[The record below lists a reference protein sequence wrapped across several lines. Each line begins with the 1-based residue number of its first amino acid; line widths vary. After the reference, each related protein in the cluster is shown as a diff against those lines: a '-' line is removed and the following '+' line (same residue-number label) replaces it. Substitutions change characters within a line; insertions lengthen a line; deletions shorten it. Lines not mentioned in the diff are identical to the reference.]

1 MRRLKYRM
9 SRGSAN
15 RRQGR
20 PVTLPQPSGCRIRR
34 APLWSPALQATEGP
48 QTDPM
53 QPHITDST
61 LLPEA
66 GVAALGVVV
75 LFYAW
80 RGLSGV
86 PLLPRLLI
94 GLVVGG
100 VVSVSF
106 GLVILALSPAGGLP
120 WEAPR
125 RDAGVLPGPAS
136 APVPPS
142 FPAPPSPVPAPP
154 APAQPEIGADAPSRP
169 AAAPPAVAAVAEPVV
184 KLPAAE
190 LPAQPPTVAPSR
202 EASDG
207 SIEIFYGTD
216 RARVAGSAAVAYSA
230 ARGQRLEVGRAT
242 VAVGAA
248 GGRVAAAAGTSSD
261 APAAAAAV
269 ASSLAALSPD
279 AFAELASARLSA
291 SRELP
296 GRAVVFVHG
305 YNTSLETAVADAGRF
320 ARGMGL
326 DGPVFV
332 YAWPSASTIASYSY
346 DATSAGE
353 AGRFLKEFLAL
364 VAARTG
370 ARDISVVALDMGA
383 EPALAALA
391 ELPGGV
397 ALKEVVLFAPDADA
411 VRFASRVEALA
422 RRAHVTLYATAS
434 WRALAVSRRFNG
446 GRKRAGDVAADGPV
460 VVSGIDTIE
469 AAPVAP
475 RDAGPSGLGRAVV
488 ADWSALVRTGAAAA
502 ARAASGL
509 ERVPLKPGGAYWR
522 LKPPGG

>member
-1 MRRLKYRM
+1 
-9 SRGSAN
+9 
-15 RRQGR
+15 
-20 PVTLPQPSGCRIRR
+20 
-34 APLWSPALQATEGP
+34 
-48 QTDPM
+48 M

-120 WEAPR
+120 WEAQR
-125 RDAGVLPGPAS
+125 REAAVLPGPAS
-136 APVPPS
+136 GPAPRS
-142 FPAPPSPVPAPP
+142 FPAPPSPVPASP
-154 APAQPEIGADAPSRP
+154 APAPPEIGADAPSRP
-169 AAAPPAVAAVAEPVV
+169 AAAPPAVAAVAEPVA

-190 LPAQPPTVAPSR
+190 MPAPPPFVAPSR

-216 RARVAGSAAVAYSA
+216 RARVASSAAVAYSA

-242 VAVGAA
+242 VAV
-248 GGRVAAAAGTSSD
+248 AAAAGTGSD
-261 APAAAAAV
+261 APAAAAV

-279 AFAELASARLSA
+279 AFAQLASARLSA

-326 DGPVFV
+326 DGPAFV

-353 AGRFLKEFLAL
+353 AGRFVTEFLAL

-397 ALKEVVLFAPDADA
+397 AVKEVVLFAPDADA
-411 VRFASRVEALA
+411 AQFGSRVEALA
-422 RRAHVTLYATAS
+422 RRAHVTLYATAN

-446 GRKRAGDVAADGPV
+446 GRKRAGEVAADGPV

-469 AAPVAP
+469 AAPEAP

-502 ARAASGL
+502 ARTAGGL
-509 ERVPLKPGGAYWR
+509 ERVPLKSGHAYWR
-522 LKPPGG
+522 LRPPGG